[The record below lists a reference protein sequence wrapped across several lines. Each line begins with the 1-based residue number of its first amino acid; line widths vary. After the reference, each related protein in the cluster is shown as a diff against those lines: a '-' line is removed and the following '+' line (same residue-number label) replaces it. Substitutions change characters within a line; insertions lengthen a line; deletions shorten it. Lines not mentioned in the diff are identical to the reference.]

1 MDDYCDIIG
10 NYTQS
15 RGKVSMMN
23 GPVDITLHG
32 LEKIAFFAVLAIA
45 LIIFANEVYFYVRLL
60 LQFGSEKRTDNIRK
74 RIKNLFKYV
83 FGQRRLLDQIMMGS
97 AHFLIF
103 WGFVI
108 ISFGTLNFIGKGI
121 SADFTLPLLSTALH
135 APFLF
140 MLDLFSILVLVGIAI
155 AVIRRFLPNSA
166 RMPRGWEAAIIL
178 ILIGGLMLFD
188 LLGDGFNMAYHAK
201 FENASFVGAALGRAF
216 YGLGFQA
223 GTLATFSH
231 IFWWSHLIFF
241 LAILNYVPVSKHMHV
256 FTSAFNVFF
265 AHTSPNGKLS
275 TPKLE
280 DAEEFGVTKVEQYPW
295 KTMLDS
301 YSCTECGRCSDQ
313 CPATNTSKMLS
324 PRKIVMQVRAHAEK
338 KAPHLFK
345 KTTDQF
351 TERLIE
357 DVITEEVIWDC
368 TTCYACM
375 RACPLLIEH
384 IPILVDLRRAL
395 VLNEG
400 RISSE
405 GALALKNIEKAG
417 DPWGLGQKARSEWYQ
432 GLDVKHI
439 SEKPD
444 AEYLFWVGCAGALDA
459 RNIKV
464 TQATARLMNKAGV
477 SFAILGEDEVCTGDP
492 ARRLGEEYLYQTQAQ
507 AVTEMLNGAGVKK
520 IFTNC
525 PHCFNTLKNEYPD
538 FGGNYEVYHSHQL
551 LAQFISDGRLKV
563 SGDPLGEITFHDSCY
578 MGRHNH
584 IYEPARQII
593 DSLPGA
599 KRVEMKRSRD
609 WSFCCGAGGGRMFLE
624 EHGEHINVNR
634 SKEAI
639 GTGAKTIGLACPFCM
654 TMITDGVKALD
665 RIDDVKVKE
674 VTEILDEHAT

>member
-1 MDDYCDIIG
+1 M
-10 NYTQS
+10 T
-15 RGKVSMMN
+15 
-23 GPVDITLHG
+23 GPVDITLQG
-32 LEKIAFFAVLAIA
+32 LEKLAFLAVLAVA
-45 LIIFANEVYFYVRLL
+45 LVIFANEVYFYVRLL
-60 LQFGSEKRTDNIRK
+60 LAFKPENRADKIGK
-74 RIKNLFKYV
+74 RIRYLFKYV
-83 FGQRRLLDQIMMGS
+83 FGQRRLLDQLIMGT

-103 WGFVI
+103 WGFII
-108 ISFGTLNFIGKGI
+108 ISFGTLNFIGKGF
-121 SADFTLPLLSTALH
+121 SAGFSLPFLSSSLRG
-135 APFLF
+135 PFLF
-140 MLDLFSILVLVGIAI
+140 LLDLFSVLVLIGIAV
-155 AVIRRFLPNSA
+155 AVLRRFFPGSQ
-166 RMPRGWEAAIIL
+166 RMPRGWEASIIL

-188 LLGDGFNMAYHAK
+188 LLSDGFNSALQLRY
-201 FENASFVGAALGRAF
+201 ENAAFVGAALGHF
-216 YGLGFQA
+216 IHNLDLSPGSLNI
-223 GTLATFSH
+223 LAH
-231 IFWWSHLIFF
+231 LFWWCHLLFF
-241 LAILNYVPVSKHMHV
+241 LAILNYVPISKHMHV
-256 FTSAFNVFF
+256 FTSAPNVFF
-265 AHTSPNGKLS
+265 AHTTPNGKLF

-280 DAEEFGVTKVEQYPW
+280 DIEEFGVTKVEQYSW
-295 KTMLDS
+295 KTLFDS

-313 CPATNTSKMLS
+313 CPATNTDKMLS
-324 PRKIVMQVRAHAEK
+324 PRKIIMQVRAHAEK
-338 KAPHLFK
+338 KATHLFK

-351 TERLIE
+351 NERLIE
-357 DVITEEVIWDC
+357 DIITEPVIWDC

-432 GLDVKHI
+432 GLDIKHI

-464 TQATARLMNKAGV
+464 AQATARLMNRAGV

-507 AVTEMLNGAGVKK
+507 AVTEMLNAAGVKK

-538 FGGNYEVYHSHQL
+538 FGGHYEVYHSHQL
-551 LAQFISDGRLKV
+551 LAEMIADGRLKV
-563 SGDPLGEITFHDSCY
+563 NGNPLGEITFHDSCY
-578 MGRHNH
+578 MGRHNQV
-584 IYEPARQII
+584 YEPARQII

-599 KRVEMKRSRD
+599 KRIEMKRSRD

-634 SKEAI
+634 SREALA
-639 GTGAKTIGLACPFCM
+639 TGAKTIGLACPFCM
-654 TMITDGVKALD
+654 TMITDGLKALD
-665 RIDDVKVKE
+665 KIDEVKVKE
-674 VTEILDEHAT
+674 VTELLDERTV